1 MATSKAGSD
10 AHGLFSRM
18 SSIHDDRLQLQQAAQ
33 LAIQV
38 EFTTIPTYLTA
49 LYSISEVDSKA
60 YQALRSVVMEEMFHL
75 NQAANTLVALGGLPK
90 LTGDAVPKYP
100 CYLPQANTSTTPYIG
115 LYRASPDVFENVFV
129 AIEEPAPAHAPAQG
143 DNYSTI
149 AQLYEALV
157 QGMESYSGS
166 TPLFEA
172 NPAGRQRTDIY
183 LGKFGGKPVEVTCL
197 TSAKA
202 GINEIVKQGEG
213 SAPEG
218 QSFVPVQAFG
228 AYNHYGERSDGT
240 YGPIIGTPLE
250 LSHFA
255 KFRQVALDVAN
266 FPATYPIISNPRRS
280 DFSSKTALALAEAF
294 DCAYS
299 LMLDGLEQSFRQPAP
314 GARAD
319 AFFAIVLPLMH
330 QAMPDLARMLMQTP
344 TRDDGDASVGPNCA
358 PTYIYQSGCTLDG
371 LRRQLRKI
379 IKGFGRPVA
388 TADADALQRIIHRID
403 QTVRL

>member
-1 MATSKAGSD
+1 MTTSKAGS
-10 AHGLFSRM
+10 AAQGLFSRM
-18 SSIHDDRLQLQQAAQ
+18 CSIHDDRLQLQQAAQ

-90 LTGDAVPKYP
+90 LTGDVVPTYP
-100 CYLPQANTSTTPYIG
+100 CYLPHANTSTTPYIG

-183 LGKFGGKPVEVTCL
+183 LGKFGGKPIEVTCL
-197 TSAKA
+197 TSARA

-218 QSFVPVQAFG
+218 QSLVPVQAFG

-240 YGPIIGTPLE
+240 YGPIIGTPL
-250 LSHFA
+250 
-255 KFRQVALDVAN
+255 
-266 FPATYPIISNPRRS
+266 
-280 DFSSKTALALAEAF
+280 
-294 DCAYS
+294 
-299 LMLDGLEQSFRQPAP
+299 
-314 GARAD
+314 
-319 AFFAIVLPLMH
+319 
-330 QAMPDLARMLMQTP
+330 
-344 TRDDGDASVGPNCA
+344 
-358 PTYIYQSGCTLDG
+358 
-371 LRRQLRKI
+371 
-379 IKGFGRPVA
+379 
-388 TADADALQRIIHRID
+388 
-403 QTVRL
+403 